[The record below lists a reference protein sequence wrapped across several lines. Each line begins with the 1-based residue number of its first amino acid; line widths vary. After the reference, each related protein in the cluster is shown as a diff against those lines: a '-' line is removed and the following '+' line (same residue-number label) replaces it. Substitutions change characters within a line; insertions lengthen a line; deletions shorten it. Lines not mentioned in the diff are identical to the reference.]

1 MNDNILHDIKI
12 IKCDQ
17 CGEICKDTTELYD
30 HILII
35 HDKLFVESYSN
46 YDIDNNSDEE
56 DNNVDQIEDNNV
68 DQIEDNN
75 VDQIEDNNVDQIEE
89 DNNVDQIEDNNVDQI
104 EEDNNVDQLED
115 NNVDQ
120 IEEDN
125 NVDQLEEGI
134 TEEEIK
140 KPIISKSN
148 ETLELLIEKV
158 LTKQINELMASRNKS
173 IEETKISN
181 DNIKLNDNP
190 IFSILYKSSYKPKI
204 PIRPPPPP
212 PPSSYL
218 ESSLFDTTRHNKYLS
233 MSYPLYPKKENSN
246 KIPEISLYDT
256 IISHPN
262 GKFECPICKKKYI
275 TQAHLGEHFTITH
288 NDYTEQLVLDNKNIT
303 GYPGFELLEFIGMIL
318 PLDKKELHHIISEN
332 KECDICDIKYS
343 LIDNNESS
351 ENSYPILLTCC
362 KSYICKMCIEK
373 HTSFTNSIKCP
384 YCLVDHTKNNLD
396 YITIIE
402 FDNCNKESWLEWKI
416 RNSHIYDC

>member
-1 MNDNILHDIKI
+1 MLHDIKI
-12 IKCDQ
+12 IKCEQ
-17 CGEICKDTTELYD
+17 CNEICKDTTELYD

-35 HDKLFVESYSN
+35 HDKLFVESYSS
-46 YDIDNNSDEE
+46 YEKDNNSDEE
-56 DNNVDQIEDNNV
+56 SDNVDQIEEVNN
-68 DQIEDNN
+68 DD
-75 VDQIEDNNVDQIEE
+75 DIEE
-89 DNNVDQIEDNNVDQI
+89 DNNVDKIEEVNNDDI
-104 EEDNNVDQLED
+104 EEDNS
-115 NNVDQ
+115 NN
-120 IEEDN
+120 IEEN
-125 NVDQLEEGI
+125 S
-134 TEEEIK
+134 EEEIK
-140 KPIISKSN
+140 KAIISKSN
-148 ETLELLIEKV
+148 EDLDLLIEKV

-173 IEETKISN
+173 IEESQLSD

-190 IFSILYKSSYKPKI
+190 IFSILYTSPYKPKI

-212 PPSSYL
+212 PSY
-218 ESSLFDTTRHNKYLS
+218 SRNSLLDTSRHNKYLS

-246 KIPEISLYDT
+246 NNIPEISLYDT
-256 IISHPN
+256 ILSHPN

-303 GYPGFELLEFIGMIL
+303 GYPGFEILELIGMIL

-343 LIDNNESS
+343 LIDKNESS
-351 ENSYPILLTCC
+351 ENSYPMLLTCC

-402 FDNCNKESWLEWKI
+402 FDNCNKESWLKWKI